1 MAKSHHQP
9 LLYFSFV
16 SQFLFSS
23 RNLDYFISIILL
35 KLAIVQANALNLLKK
50 PILTLA
56 SLQVT
61 R

>member
-1 MAKSHHQP
+1 M
-9 LLYFSFV
+9 
-16 SQFLFSS
+16 SS